1 MSNENTQLHHSVNVL
16 ETQCQRLLG
25 VEDSF
30 QSLCQAQGTSA
41 QNLARLVDDNAKI
54 QKEMKALQE
63 TQVLQQILTAVIRS
77 DNSGDWSINEE
88 EMDVLLLRL
97 RQLEAVKQVD
107 ERQLR
112 NAFSSSATKSL
123 ATLYAITADL
133 LQKDTLLLGTSA

>member
-54 QKEMKALQE
+54 QKEMKVLQE

-133 LQKDTLLLGTSA
+133 LQKDTLLLVTSA

>member
-1 MSNENTQLHHSVNVL
+1 M
-16 ETQCQRLLG
+16 
-25 VEDSF
+25 
-30 QSLCQAQGTSA
+30 
-41 QNLARLVDDNAKI
+41 
-54 QKEMKALQE
+54 
-63 TQVLQQILTAVIRS
+63 LQQILTAVIRS